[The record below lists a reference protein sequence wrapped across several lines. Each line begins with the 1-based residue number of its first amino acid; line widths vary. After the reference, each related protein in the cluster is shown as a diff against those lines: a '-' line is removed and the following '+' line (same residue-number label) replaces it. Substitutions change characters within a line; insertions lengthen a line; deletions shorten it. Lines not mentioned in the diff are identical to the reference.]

1 MLPYVLNLDL
11 LVSLVRCLLKV
22 AALIC
27 YPFLIIRIN
36 RLSPMRVSQPQKS
49 ALLELHLNELHSG
62 IGSHILSQTLYGRS
76 ISKLPSKIEY
86 NNFFVGLNTL
96 IKHGFVE
103 KLTNKNRCLYQNL
116 SSQVIAWRLTPAG
129 RQYAEG
135 LHSKLNCPKRGYTK
149 AKLPHKK
156 K

>member
-1 MLPYVLNLDL
+1 
-11 LVSLVRCLLKV
+11 
-22 AALIC
+22 
-27 YPFLIIRIN
+27 
-36 RLSPMRVSQPQKS
+36 MRVSQPQKS

-96 IKHGFVE
+96 IKHGLVE
-103 KLTNKNRCLYQNL
+103 KLTNKNRSLYQNL
-116 SSQVIAWRLTPAG
+116 SSQVIAWRLTSAG
-129 RQYAEG
+129 RQYAEA

-149 AKLPHKK
+149 AKLPLKK